1 MMFCHVPAPLRESPI
16 GKGRARRS
24 GGCPVLCRAP
34 APLFNRPDPPLHAM
48 AHLPPLP
55 TLLAFE
61 AVARRRSFAL
71 AAVELNLT
79 ASAVSHQLAKLEGFL
94 GVRLLE
100 RSSQGVKLS
109 AAGEGYLR
117 RVAGALGAIGAAT
130 EDVRQGVRNS
140 LYVHASPSFA
150 SLWLM
155 PRLAH
160 FAQAHPGIS
169 LFLSASPT
177 HSDFAL
183 GQADLDV
190 RYGRPQWPDLLVQP
204 LFEEAILPLAS
215 PAFIQRHRLREPA
228 ELLHTPLI
236 QSTVSVVQWTDWLA
250 TRGVPASPERFA
262 LRFDR
267 AQLALDA
274 AVQGLGVALESATI
288 AGTHLAEGRLAPLFD
303 ASWSVPVQAHFL
315 VYPPR
320 HGKRAEVEAFVAWV
334 MGQCAP
340 PEAQGQALPA

>member
-1 MMFCHVPAPLRESPI
+1 MIPPLSALQAFETI
-16 GKGRARRS
+16 ARRK
-24 GGCPVLCRAP
+24 
-34 APLFNRPDPPLHAM
+34 
-48 AHLPPLP
+48 
-55 TLLAFE
+55 
-61 AVARRRSFAL
+61 SFSL
-71 AAVELNLT
+71 AAEELHLT
-79 ASAVSHQLAKLEGFL
+79 PSAVSHQVAKLESLL
-94 GVRLLE
+94 GVRLFE
-100 RSSQGVKLS
+100 RSARGVELTP
-109 AAGEGYLR
+109 AGQQYLQ
-117 RVAGALGAIGAAT
+117 RVASALGAINTAT
-130 EDVRQGVRNS
+130 DDLRHGVQDT
-140 LYVHASPSFA
+140 LYVHSSPSFA

-215 PAFIQRHRLREPA
+215 PAFIQRHRLRDPA